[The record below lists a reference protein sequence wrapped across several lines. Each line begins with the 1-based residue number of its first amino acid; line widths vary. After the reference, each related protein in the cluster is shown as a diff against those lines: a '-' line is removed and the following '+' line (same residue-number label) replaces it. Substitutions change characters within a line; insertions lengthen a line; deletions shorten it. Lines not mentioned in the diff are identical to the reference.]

1 MARNKKNS
9 NKQLNPLTKRIR
21 KIRQTK
27 PKVSRR
33 KKIIKIRKE
42 INKIEIK
49 KNIEKITKTKN

>member
-49 KNIEKITKTKN
+49 KKKNRKDH